1 MKKAHRFILSLFFI
15 IIISVPGYWLIR
27 GKPDNQVSIV
37 EGRVLGLPERNYPT
51 LKIAIDYIRQGRID
65 LAFNLVWDLYTGGS
79 LQKKFDGAA
88 TDQFPFRMDLIKFA
102 KSIDRWIIRLAY
114 SLTNDNVI
122 PADMTSDIY
131 IMLDHDALILPPG
144 RIDQNT
150 YENIDIRLE
159 NYKTITSTYSEINFY
174 IYYLESLQYSKYNP
188 LNKYFAKA
196 DQGQSFTYFREN
208 LTDKIQLKCMP
219 LLSLEDYLRKF
230 YRTDHHWNTNGILE
244 AYDGIYEIL
253 SRKKEDFPKKLQI
266 TEMIEFENIEFL
278 GSSARRTLYPISGDL
293 FIGFQAEFPNCTVSD
308 QDIVGDYNY
317 RDEYLNGEIPTTP
330 YIDHYKYYFGR
341 QSGVLEYDC

>member
-27 GKPDNQVSIV
+27 GKPTSQVSIV
-37 EGRVLGLPERNYPT
+37 EGRVLGLPESSYPT
-51 LKIAIDYIRQGRID
+51 LRIAIDYIQQGRID
-65 LAFNLVWDLYTGGS
+65 LAFNLVWDLYTDGS
-79 LQKKFDGAA
+79 LQIKFDGAA

-196 DQGQSFTYFREN
+196 DRGQSFTYFREN

-219 LLSLEDYLRKF
+219 LLSLEDYLIKF

-244 AYDGIYEIL
+244 AYDGIYDPD
-253 SRKKEDFPKKLQI
+253 S
-266 TEMIEFENIEFL
+266 T
-278 GSSARRTLYPISGDL
+278 S
-293 FIGFQAEFPNCTVSD
+293 PN
-308 QDIVGDYNY
+308 Q
-317 RDEYLNGEIPTTP
+317 
-330 YIDHYKYYFGR
+330 
-341 QSGVLEYDC
+341 